1 MSAHS
6 VHMTFR
12 EANRILKSIIS
23 GQFEHFLLNSQIF
36 GRGYSSRLPSTM
48 FLSQL
53 SPLVLWPVPIIRHA
67 LFSLIFGCLQLVV
80 RASCLA
86 ALNKPTEEAVI
97 SHGLEILSC
106 LPGVLFLIW
115 RLLTLH
121 FAEAILVK
129 LKIF

>member
-1 MSAHS
+1 
-6 VHMTFR
+6 
-12 EANRILKSIIS
+12 
-23 GQFEHFLLNSQIF
+23 
-36 GRGYSSRLPSTM
+36 M

-67 LFSLIFGCLQLVV
+67 LFSLIFGYLLLVV
-80 RASCLA
+80 LASCLA

-97 SHGLEILSC
+97 SHGLKILSC